1 MIVSRITSKSQ
12 TTVPRAVRDALG
24 LKPGDSLAYAIDED
38 GTVRIRSVREAAAD
52 PLDNPFA
59 AFTEWA
65 DPLDDAYDNL

>member
-24 LKPGDSLAYAIDED
+24 LKPGDTLAYAIEEH
-38 GTVRIRSVREAAAD
+38 GEVRISKAARETPIGFA
-52 PLDNPFA
+52 NPFA

-65 DPLDDAYDNL
+65 DPLDDAYDDL